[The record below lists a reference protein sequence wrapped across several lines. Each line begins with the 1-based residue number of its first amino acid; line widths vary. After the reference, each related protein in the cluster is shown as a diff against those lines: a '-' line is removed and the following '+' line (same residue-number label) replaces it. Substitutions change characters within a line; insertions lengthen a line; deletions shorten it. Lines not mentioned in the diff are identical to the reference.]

1 MSCDVISSLEPGEWP
16 CGWWTEGGFPC
27 RCVCVCEWCAHAHAC
42 GAAPLGLRGLAYRQ
56 QSLICSLKRQSQ
68 GQLKQ
73 FGNSEAHFLVQD
85 PNQ

>member
-1 MSCDVISSLEPGEWP
+1 MV
-16 CGWWTEGGFPC
+16 GGQRVGSP
-27 RCVCVCEWCAHAHAC
+27 VGVYVYVSACAQAHVC

-68 GQLKQ
+68 AQLKQ

-85 PNQ
+85 LTSDPTSLISQFVRP